1 MADHSLRIPSVP
13 CEHLSRAVSGSIP
26 SMDAE
31 RVQTQLKRILSS
43 RAFAD
48 AERGS
53 RFLRFVVEA
62 TLKGRT
68 SEIKESV
75 IGVEVLSRS
84 PSFDPK
90 TDPIVRVEA
99 GRLRSRLNTY
109 YQNEGQADPVLISL
123 PKGGYVPEFCENKSG
138 TTVHRTWHPAIL
150 LIAGAVLGFVASALL
165 LLFFRK
171 TSEPT
176 DVLRL
181 SILPPRGAVIESSAI
196 SPDGRRIALSAVS
209 AGKLQL
215 WIRQMYSLDATAVSG
230 TEDAAYPFW
239 SPDGRSLGFVARTT
253 LKRIEI
259 SGGPAQTLCTVGPFR
274 GAAWGSAGMIVYGPH
289 PLGVLYQIPATGGP
303 SRPVT
308 TLDPARGEIA
318 HEFPNFLPDGRH
330 FLYFAVS
337 SQPGESSIRVGSLD
351 SMDSKFL
358 VNADASAAYTPSR
371 AGQRGFLLFVYGG
384 ALLAQP
390 FDPRSLELGGE
401 RTVVVSK
408 IPYRIGHAD
417 FSVSTSGVLAY
428 RAGTLANR
436 QLAWF
441 TREGRPIGAVGPPND
456 YYAWSLSRDERR
468 IAVMQSD
475 PGGAGS
481 SIWIMEL
488 ATLAFSKLT
497 GGSGVVFT
505 PVWSPDSSAVL
516 FSTGTERAMSLQ
528 RQAVNARVSVDVLE
542 SEGPK
547 FLNDWSSDGRFVGY
561 CSPWPDWKKLNL
573 FFADT
578 ARPSGKE
585 NPRRAWPSD
594 YSEAGG
600 SFSPSDRAGGVPRWI
615 AYTSDET
622 GHDEVYVRNF
632 PAGDRK
638 WLVSTSGGWM
648 PHWRP
653 DGKELFYLTLD
664 GILTAVDVKEGS
676 TFASGS
682 PHPLFQTGIP
692 PWSGPPEVPT
702 SAYAVSRDGRH
713 FLINGTVDP
722 TTALPLT
729 VVTHWQ
735 TNLQ

>member
-1 MADHSLRIPSVP
+1 
-13 CEHLSRAVSGSIP
+13 
-26 SMDAE
+26 MDAE
-31 RVQTQLKRILSS
+31 RVQAQLNRILSS
-43 RAFAD
+43 RTFAD

-62 TLKGRT
+62 TLQGRT
-68 SEIKESV
+68 DEIKESV

-109 YQNEGQADPVLISL
+109 YQNEGKADPVLISL
-123 PKGGYVPEFCENKSG
+123 PKGGYVPEFSENKSG
-138 TTVHRTWHPAIL
+138 TNVRRTWHPAIL
-150 LIAGAVLGFVASALL
+150 LIAGAVLGFVASTLL
-165 LLFFRK
+165 LLYLRK
-171 TSEPT
+171 ASEPT
-176 DVLRL
+176 DVLQL
-181 SILPPRGAVIESSAI
+181 SILPPRGAVIEHSAI
-196 SPDGRRIALSAVS
+196 SPDGRRIAFSAVS

-215 WIRQMYSLDATAVSG
+215 WTRQMDSLEATPLPG

-274 GAAWGSAGMIVYGPH
+274 GAAWGSAGVIVYGPH
-289 PLGVLYQIPATGGP
+289 PLGVLYQIPAAGGL

-318 HEFPNFLPDGRH
+318 HEFPYFLPDGRH

-358 VNADASAAYTPSR
+358 VNADASAAYSPSR
-371 AGQRGFLLFVYGG
+371 AGQRGFLLFVYSG

-390 FDPRSLELGGE
+390 FDPLVLELSGE
-401 RTVVVSK
+401 RMVVVPK

-417 FSVSTSGVLAY
+417 FSVSTSGVLVY

-436 QLAWF
+436 QLGWF
-441 TREGRPIGAVGPPND
+441 TSEGRLIGTVGPPND
-456 YYAWSLSRDERR
+456 YYAWGLSPDERR
-468 IAVMQSD
+468 LAFMQSD
-475 PGGAGS
+475 PSGAGS
-481 SIWIMEL
+481 SIWIVDL
-488 ATLAFSKLT
+488 ATLATSKLT
-497 GGSGVVFT
+497 SGSGVAFT

-528 RQAVNARVSVDVLE
+528 RQAVNARVPVDVLE

-547 FLNDWSSDGRFVGY
+547 FLNDWSSDGRFVAY
-561 CSPWPDWKKLNL
+561 CTPWPEWKKLNL
-573 FFADT
+573 FFADIT
-578 ARPSGKE
+578 RRGGSE

-594 YSEAGG
+594 YSEANG
-600 SFSPSDRAGGVPRWI
+600 SFSPSDVAAGAPRWI

-622 GHDEVYVRNF
+622 GRDEVYVRNF

-638 WLVSTSGGWM
+638 WLVSTAGGWM
-648 PHWRP
+648 PHWRS
-653 DGKELFYLTLD
+653 DGRELFYLTLD
-664 GILTAVDVKEGS
+664 GVLTAVDVKVGS

-682 PHPLFQTGIP
+682 PRPLFQTAIP

-722 TTALPLT
+722 TIALPLT
-729 VVTHWQ
+729 VVKNWQ
-735 TNLQ
+735 AALR